1 MRNARRALLLALLL
15 TALTTAP
22 AGAQSRDLDSYLL
35 FALQGMRTKGLSV
48 SSGNIGVN
56 DPNGAISS
64 AHGVIDAPQSD
75 VVAGM
80 VRASVRSR
88 CRRLYANTVPDAMP
102 GCQPAGDFRALALP
116 LMSDVL
122 SACHYPSPFPDQCA
136 TASPVIVDLDSQ
148 RTLPPGTYGNVVV
161 FSAGS
166 RSGRLVLTGGDYI
179 FCSLRTGRS
188 ARILVQRPSTVKIQD
203 EVNLGAGAYLGPDP
217 DVSPLPLASDI
228 TLYVNGPAVRFSASS
243 EAYAHVYAPNAM
255 LRLTHEA
262 TIQGT
267 FVARLIRTE
276 RIGGGP
282 PTTTTTSTTT
292 TTRPGVTTTT
302 TSADCHSLCGN
313 GHIDTLCHEQCDG
326 SDFGDAHCPGSSVD
340 GAFLGS
346 VDGAFLTC
354 RSDCTIDFGGCPTTT
369 TTIPSPGLR
378 EICANCIDDDRN
390 GLTDFEDPACC
401 AGVQSFAMTVRR
413 GQLRPRGATSRLRL
427 KTSLAETG
435 LASVNPLQQDVFLQ
449 IRPAGGTEVL
459 CAKIPHDK
467 FMRMHGAFKFW
478 DHEHLVASA
487 KGIDDL
493 TVKVRRDGSVR
504 LRTVGNHVQFRTP
517 EQNSLQVTVGFYN
530 ATAGDGANRC
540 STETR
545 AFRAGRSGRLIAP

>member
-1 MRNARRALLLALLL
+1 MRNARRAPLLALLL

-22 AGAQSRDLDSYLL
+22 AAAQSRDLDSYLL
-35 FALQGMRTKGLSV
+35 FALEGMRTKGLSI
-48 SSGNIGVN
+48 SSGHLGVN
-56 DPNGAISS
+56 DPNGAIFS
-64 AHGVIDAPQSD
+64 AHGTIDAPESD
-75 VVAGM
+75 IVAGM

-88 CRRLYANTVPDAMP
+88 CRHLYANNVPDAMA
-102 GCQPAGDFRALALP
+102 GCQPPGDFRALALP

-166 RSGRLVLTGGDYI
+166 RSGRLVLTGGDYL
-179 FCSLRTGRS
+179 FCSLRTSRS
-188 ARILVQRPSTVKIQD
+188 ARILFQGPSTVKIQN
-203 EVNLGAGAYLGPDP
+203 EVSLGATAYLGPDP
-217 DVSPLPLASDI
+217 GVSPLPSAGDI
-228 TLYVNGPAVRFSASS
+228 TLYVNGPAVLFSASS
-243 EAYAHVYAPNAM
+243 EAHAHVYAPNAM
-255 LRLTHEA
+255 LRLTHYA
-262 TIQGT
+262 TIEGT
-267 FVARLIRTE
+267 FLARLIRTE

-282 PTTTTTSTTT
+282 STTSTTSTTT

-302 TSADCHSLCGN
+302 TTANCGSLCGN
-313 GHIDTLCHEQCDG
+313 GHIDTVCHEQCDG
-326 SDFGDAHCPGSSVD
+326 SDFGDAHCPGSSAD
-340 GAFLGS
+340 GAFLS
-346 VDGAFLTC
+346 C
-354 RSDCTIDFGGCPTTT
+354 RPDCTIDFSGCPTTT
-369 TTIPSPGLR
+369 TIPAPGLR
-378 EICANCIDDDRN
+378 EICANCIDDDNN

-413 GQLRPRGATSRLRL
+413 GQLRPRGTTSRLRL
-427 KTSLAETG
+427 KTTLAETG
-435 LASVNPLQQDVFLQ
+435 LASVNPLQEDVFLQ

-478 DHEHLVASA
+478 DHKHLVASA

-517 EQNSLQVTVGFYN
+517 LQNSLQVTVGFYD
-530 ATAGDGANRC
+530 AAAGDGANRC

-545 AFRAGRSGRLIAP
+545 AFRTGRSGRLIAP

>member
-1 MRNARRALLLALLL
+1 MRNARRALLLALLR

-48 SSGNIGVN
+48 SSGSIGVN
-56 DPNGAISS
+56 DPNGASSS
-64 AHGVIDAPQSD
+64 AHAVIDAPQSD

-88 CRRLYANTVPDAMP
+88 CRRLSAHTVPDAMP

-122 SACHYPSPFPDQCA
+122 SACHYPIPFPDQCA

-203 EVNLGAGAYLGPDP
+203 ELNLGAGAYLGPDP

-243 EAYAHVYAPNAM
+243 EACAHVYAPNAM

-292 TTRPGVTTTT
+292 TTRPGVT
-302 TSADCHSLCGN
+302 
-313 GHIDTLCHEQCDG
+313 
-326 SDFGDAHCPGSSVD
+326 
-340 GAFLGS
+340 
-346 VDGAFLTC
+346 
-354 RSDCTIDFGGCPTTT
+354 
-369 TTIPSPGLR
+369 
-378 EICANCIDDDRN
+378 
-390 GLTDFEDPACC
+390 
-401 AGVQSFAMTVRR
+401 SFAMTVRR

-493 TVKVRRDGSVR
+493 TVKVRRVGSVR

-517 EQNSLQVTVGFYN
+517 EQNSLQLTVGFYN
-530 ATAGDGANRC
+530 AAAGDGANRC

>member
-1 MRNARRALLLALLL
+1 MRNAPRAPLLVLLL
-15 TALTTAP
+15 TAVTTAP
-22 AGAQSRDLDSYLL
+22 AAAQSRDMDSYLL
-35 FALQGMRTKGLSV
+35 FALEEMRTKGLSI

-56 DPNGAISS
+56 DPNGVIWS

-80 VRASVRSR
+80 VRASEHSR

-102 GCQPAGDFRALALP
+102 GCQPPGDFRALALP
-116 LMSDVL
+116 LMNDAL
-122 SACHYPSPFPDQCA
+122 SECHYPNPFPAQCA
-136 TASPVIVDLDSQ
+136 TASPVIVDLDSE

-161 FSAGS
+161 FSAGD
-166 RSGRLVLTGGDYI
+166 RSGRLILTGGEYL

-188 ARILVQRPSTVKIQD
+188 ARILVRRPSTVMIKN
-203 EVNLGAGAYLGPDP
+203 EVSLGAGAYLGPDP
-217 DVSPLPLASDI
+217 DVSPLALAGDI
-228 TLYVNGPAVRFSASS
+228 TLYVHGPAVRFSARS
-243 EAYAHVYAPNAM
+243 EAHAHVYAPNAM

-282 PTTTTTSTTT
+282 PTTTSPSTTT
-292 TTRPGVTTTT
+292 TTRPGVTPPTTT
-302 TSADCHSLCGN
+302 ADCPSLCGN
-313 GHIDTLCHEQCDG
+313 GHIDTVCQEQCDG

-340 GAFLGS
+340 GAFL
-346 VDGAFLTC
+346 TC
-354 RSDCTIDFGGCPTTT
+354 RSDCTIDFGGCSTTT
-369 TTIPSPGLR
+369 TTIPSPGLP
-378 EICANCIDDDRN
+378 EICANCIDDDSN

-427 KTSLAETG
+427 KTTLAETG

-467 FMRMHGAFKFW
+467 FMRMHRAFKFW
-478 DHEHLVASA
+478 DHKHLVASA
-487 KGIDDL
+487 KGIEDI
-493 TVKVRRDGSVR
+493 TVQVRRDGSVR
-504 LRTVGNHVQFRTP
+504 LRTVGNRVQFRTP
-517 EQNSLQVTVGFYN
+517 QQNALQVTVGFYQP
-530 ATAGDGANRC
+530 AAGDCAK
-540 STETR
+540 R
-545 AFRAGRSGRLIAP
+545 AATDTPALRRARQRQPLA

>member
-1 MRNARRALLLALLL
+1 MRNARRAPLLALLL
-15 TALTTAP
+15 TAVTIAP
-22 AGAQSRDLDSYLL
+22 AAAQSRDMDSYLL
-35 FALQGMRTKGLSV
+35 FALEGMRTKGLSV

-64 AHGVIDAPQSD
+64 SHGTIDAPQSD

-102 GCQPAGDFRALALP
+102 DCQPPGDFRALALP

-122 SACHYPSPFPDQCA
+122 SECHYPSPFPDQCA

-166 RSGRLVLTGGDYI
+166 RSGRLVLTGGDYL
-179 FCSLRTGRS
+179 FCSLRAGRS
-188 ARILVQRPSTVKIQD
+188 ARILFQGRSTVKIQN
-203 EVNLGAGAYLGPDP
+203 EVNLGASAYLGPDP
-217 DVSPLPLASDI
+217 DVSPLPSAGDI

-243 EAYAHVYAPNAM
+243 EAHAHVYAPNAM

-267 FVARLIRTE
+267 FLGRLIRTE

-282 PTTTTTSTTT
+282 TTTTTTSTTT

-302 TSADCHSLCGN
+302 TTADCHALCGN
-313 GHIDTLCHEQCDG
+313 GHIDTVCHEQCDG
-326 SDFGDAHCPGSSVD
+326 SDFDDAHCPSSVD
-340 GAFLGS
+340 GAFLSS

-354 RSDCTIDFGGCPTTT
+354 RPDCTIDFSGCPTTT
-369 TTIPSPGLR
+369 TTIPPPGLR
-378 EICANCIDDDRN
+378 EICANCIDDDSN

-427 KTSLAETG
+427 KTTLAETG
-435 LASVNPLQQDVFLQ
+435 LATVNPLQQDVFLQ

-478 DHEHLVASA
+478 DHKHLVASA

-517 EQNSLQVTVGFYN
+517 QQNSLQVTVGFYN
-530 ATAGDGANRC
+530 AAAGDGANRC
-540 STETR
+540 STQTR
-545 AFRAGRSGRLIAP
+545 AFRTGRSGRLIAP